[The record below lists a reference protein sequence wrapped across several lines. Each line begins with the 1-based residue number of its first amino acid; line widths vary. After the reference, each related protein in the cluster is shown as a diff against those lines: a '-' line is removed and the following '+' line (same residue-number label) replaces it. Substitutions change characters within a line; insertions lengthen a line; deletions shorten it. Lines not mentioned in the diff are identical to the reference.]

1 MGLPT
6 VYAIIGGKLDS
17 FKPLTKLYRAVAEK
31 AGHKLST
38 MPIAAHSWGW
48 LSDDKVKAVK
58 EYFYPTKLLVD
69 TISQE
74 REQWSGITYEQYLD
88 GIGDDGV
95 IFVGDAE
102 TVANKII
109 KLMDT
114 LRLKRFYLHLPIVS
128 MPHEDVL
135 RAIEIYGKEVV
146 PRVKEHFEKKEKL
159 NDFSIKWKVR

>member
-1 MGLPT
+1 M
-6 VYAIIGGKLDS
+6 
-17 FKPLTKLYRAVAEK
+17 
-31 AGHKLST
+31 
-38 MPIAAHSWGW
+38 
-48 LSDDKVKAVK
+48 
-58 EYFYPTKLLVD
+58 
-69 TISQE
+69 
-74 REQWSGITYEQYLD
+74 TYEQYLD

-114 LRLKRFYLHLPIVS
+114 LRLKRFYFHLPIVS

>member
-1 MGLPT
+1 M
-6 VYAIIGGKLDS
+6 
-17 FKPLTKLYRAVAEK
+17 
-31 AGHKLST
+31 
-38 MPIAAHSWGW
+38 MPIATHSWGW
-48 LSDDKVKAVK
+48 LSDDKEKAVK

-74 REQWSGITYEQYLD
+74 REQWSGMTYEQYLD

-159 NDFSIKWKVR
+159 NNFSIKWKVR